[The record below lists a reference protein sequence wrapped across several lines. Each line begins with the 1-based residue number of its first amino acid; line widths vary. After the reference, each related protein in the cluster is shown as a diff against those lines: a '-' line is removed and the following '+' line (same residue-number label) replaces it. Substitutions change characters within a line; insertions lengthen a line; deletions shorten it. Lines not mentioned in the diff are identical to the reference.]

1 MKPPIVPRALLSMLL
16 REPIRE
22 ALAGDLAEG
31 FNARVAQQG
40 RWRASRWYWSQALRS
55 IAARWS
61 PAAPPAS
68 RPWSAGVWNDLRYG
82 ARTLR
87 RAPGFSL
94 VAIAT
99 LGLGIGGTTAAFS
112 VLDAVLLRPLPY
124 AGPDRL
130 VAIGHPDAG
139 TGYPTNLGFLT
150 FRDWRDRTKA
160 IEDAAAM
167 RSWLATIT
175 GGPAEAGRHGEAQIE
190 PERVPAVRVSWNFF
204 RLLGVAPALGR
215 DFRPEEDR
223 PEAWRVVLLSD
234 GLWRRRFGADTSIVG
249 RTIRIHDR
257 PYLVAGV
264 MPASL
269 EPLISARYYS
279 AAEIWAPIGY
289 DEATRDACRSCQHL
303 NAIARVRTGVSLD
316 AARAE
321 LVSVQEAMRREFPSD
336 YGSTT
341 ATLRPLRDQ
350 LLGDVRPMLFVLFGA
365 VSAVLLIG
373 CANLAGLLLARGA
386 GRERELAVRS
396 ALGASGARLVRQLLT
411 EAALLSALGGVV
423 GSLLAATGAR
433 ALTLAAPVD
442 VPRIAAAGFDVRVL
456 AFSLAVTV
464 LAGLAFGLVPALR
477 AWSGN
482 PRESLHSGQRS
493 TQDATRWSRRALVA
507 GEVAVAIVLLA
518 GAGLMIRTMGNLLS
532 VDPGFDPRRVL
543 TVDLAFVGPPY
554 AEDPAVFATQQRILE
569 GVRALP
575 GVEAAAFASQIP
587 LGGNMDT
594 WGLHA
599 EGHPLYGTADAPS
612 VERYGVTPDY
622 FKVMRIPLKRG
633 RLLTDADRTDA
644 PRVIV
649 VGETAAQQIWPG
661 QDPIGKRGRMPG
673 VKGEWYTVVG
683 IVGDV
688 RHYELAAPPTM
699 QMYVGQ
705 PHITDSFVTLTVRT
719 AGDPIGIAAAVR
731 AIVFREAPGV
741 APAAATTLEQL
752 VSKSVQQRRFAMLV
766 LAAFA
771 AVALTLAA
779 LGLYGTISYM
789 VARRGREFGVRMALG
804 ARGADIARLVLSEGT
819 QLVAAGLVVGG
830 LGAVVLTRLMDSL
843 LYGVRPS
850 DPVTLGAIL
859 LIVAAASIAAQI
871 VPLIRATSTDPA
883 TALHA
888 E

>member
-1 MKPPIVPRALLSMLL
+1 MKPPFIPRALLSIVF
-16 REPIRE
+16 REPMRE
-22 ALAGDLAEG
+22 AILGDLAEG
-31 FNARVAQQG
+31 FADRTTRSG
-40 RWRASRWYWSQALRS
+40 RWNASRWYWSQTLRS
-55 IAARWS
+55 IAARWRPTTEF
-61 PAAPPAS
+61 PA
-68 RPWSAGVWNDLRYG
+68 RPWSGIWKDLRYG

-124 AGPDRL
+124 AEPDWL
-130 VAIGHPDAG
+130 VAIGHPDAD
-139 TGYPTNLGFLT
+139 TGYPSNLGFLT
-150 FRDWRDRTKA
+150 FRDWRDRTKS

-175 GGPAEAGRHGEAQIE
+175 AGPDGTGANAE

-204 RLLGVAPALGR
+204 RMVGIAPALGR
-215 DFRPEEDR
+215 DFRPDEDR
-223 PEAWRVVLLSD
+223 PETWRVVLLSD
-234 GLWRRRFGADTSIVG
+234 GLWRRRFGADPSIVG

-257 PYLVAGV
+257 PYLVVGV

-269 EPLISARYYS
+269 EPLIEARNYS
-279 AAEIWAPIGY
+279 RAEIWAPIGY
-289 DEATRDACRSCQHL
+289 DDTTRDACRSCQHL
-303 NAIARVRTGVSLD
+303 TAFARIRPGVSID

-321 LVSVQEAMRREFPSD
+321 LVSVQEAMRREFPAD

-350 LLGDVRPMLFVLFGA
+350 IVGDVRPLLFVLLGA

-396 ALGASGARLVRQLLT
+396 ALGASRGRLVRQLLT
-411 EAALLSALGGVV
+411 EAALLSALGGGFGV
-423 GSLLAATGAR
+423 LLAAGGAR
-433 ALTLAAPVD
+433 ALTIAAPVD
-442 VPRIAAAGFDVRVL
+442 VPRIAGAGLDGRVL
-456 AFSLAVTV
+456 LFTVAVTV
-464 LAGLAFGLVPALR
+464 LAGFAFGLIPALR
-477 AWSGN
+477 AWADN

-518 GAGLMIRTMGNLLS
+518 GAGLMIRTMGNLLR
-532 VDPGFDPRRVL
+532 VDPGFDPHRVL
-543 TVDLAFVGPPY
+543 TMDLAFVGPPY

-594 WGLHA
+594 WGFHA

-622 FKVMRIPLKRG
+622 FNVMRIPLKRG
-633 RLLTDADRTDA
+633 RLLTEADRAGA

-649 VGETAAQQIWPG
+649 VGETTAAQVWPG
-661 QDPIGKRGRMPG
+661 QEAIGKRVRMPG

-705 PHITDSFVTLTVRT
+705 PHVTDSFVTLTVRT
-719 AGDPIGIAAAVR
+719 AGDPLSIASAAR
-731 AIVFREAPGV
+731 AIVIREAPGV
-741 APAAATTLEQL
+741 APAAPATLEQL
-752 VSKSVQQRRFAMLV
+752 VSKSVEQRRFAMLV
-766 LAAFA
+766 LAVFA
-771 AVALTLAA
+771 AIALTLAA
-779 LGLYGTISYM
+779 IGLYGTIAYM

-804 ARGADIARLVLSEGT
+804 ARRSDIARLVLSEGM
-819 QLVAAGLVVGG
+819 QLVVAGLVVGG
-830 LGAVVLTRLMDSL
+830 AGAVLAGRLMDSL
-843 LYGVRPS
+843 LYGVEPS
-850 DPVTLGAIL
+850 DPVTLAAIL
-859 LIVAAASIAAQI
+859 VVVAVASIAAQI
-871 VPLIRATSTDPA
+871 VPLLRATSTDPA

>member
-1 MKPPIVPRALLSMLL
+1 
-16 REPIRE
+16 
-22 ALAGDLAEG
+22 
-31 FNARVAQQG
+31 
-40 RWRASRWYWSQALRS
+40 
-55 IAARWS
+55 
-61 PAAPPAS
+61 
-68 RPWSAGVWNDLRYG
+68 
-82 ARTLR
+82 
-87 RAPGFSL
+87 
-94 VAIAT
+94 
-99 LGLGIGGTTAAFS
+99 
-112 VLDAVLLRPLPY
+112 
-124 AGPDRL
+124 
-130 VAIGHPDAG
+130 
-139 TGYPTNLGFLT
+139 
-150 FRDWRDRTKA
+150 
-160 IEDAAAM
+160 
-167 RSWLATIT
+167 
-175 GGPAEAGRHGEAQIE
+175 
-190 PERVPAVRVSWNFF
+190 
-204 RLLGVAPALGR
+204 
-215 DFRPEEDR
+215 
-223 PEAWRVVLLSD
+223 
-234 GLWRRRFGADTSIVG
+234 
-249 RTIRIHDR
+249 
-257 PYLVAGV
+257 
-264 MPASL
+264 
-269 EPLISARYYS
+269 
-279 AAEIWAPIGY
+279 
-289 DEATRDACRSCQHL
+289 
-303 NAIARVRTGVSLD
+303 
-316 AARAE
+316 
-321 LVSVQEAMRREFPSD
+321 MRREFPAD

-594 WGLHA
+594 WGMHA

-633 RLLTDADRTDA
+633 RLLTDADRADA

-673 VKGEWYTVVG
+673 VKGERYTVVG

-719 AGDPIGIAAAVR
+719 AGDPLGIAAAVR

-771 AVALTLAA
+771 AIALTLAA

-804 ARGADIARLVLSEGT
+804 ARRADIARLVLSEGT

-830 LGAVVLTRLMDSL
+830 LGAVMLTRLMDSL
-843 LYGVRPS
+843 LYGVQAVRPGDVGRHPRDRRRGVDRRADCS
-850 DPVTLGAIL
+850 AHPRDVDGSGDGAACGVTLGQSAIGSSGDRVNVDRRSVIRDL
-859 LIVAAASIAAQI
+859 AIDVKICRLVGWIAEIAHGSADGRSPDRRSTMTRSPDHPIADRGHVIQRAAPGSDRRPPRGARGRTR
-871 VPLIRATSTDPA
+871 PPA
-883 TALHA
+883 R
-888 E
+888 

>member
-61 PAAPPAS
+61 PAAPLAS
-68 RPWSAGVWNDLRYG
+68 RRWSGGVWKDVRYG

-124 AGPDRL
+124 VEPERL
-130 VAIGHPDAG
+130 VAIGHPDAD

-150 FRDWRDRTKA
+150 FRDWRARTRA
-160 IEDAAAM
+160 FEDAAAM

-175 GGPAEAGRHGEAQIE
+175 DGGE

-234 GLWRRRFGADTSIVG
+234 GLWRRRFGADPSIVG
-249 RTIRIHDR
+249 GTIRIHGR

-264 MPASL
+264 MPSSF

-279 AAEIWAPIGY
+279 PAEIWAPIGY
-289 DEATRDACRSCQHL
+289 DDTTNDACRSCQHL
-303 NAIARVRTGVSLD
+303 SAFARLRPGISVD

-321 LVSVQEAMRREFPSD
+321 LVSVQDAMRREFPAD

-396 ALGASGARLVRQLLT
+396 ALGASGGRLVRQLLT

-423 GSLLAATGAR
+423 GSLLAAAGAR
-433 ALTLAAPVD
+433 ALTIAAPVD
-442 VPRIAAAGFDVRVL
+442 VPRIAATGFDVRVL

-482 PRESLHSGQRS
+482 PSESLHSGPRS
-493 TQDATRWSRRALVA
+493 THDATRWSRRALVA

-518 GAGLMIRTMGNLLS
+518 GAGLMIRTMGNLLG

-599 EGHPLYGTADAPS
+599 EGHPLYGTADALS

-633 RLLTDADRTDA
+633 RLLTEVDRADA

-649 VGETAAQQIWPG
+649 VGETAARQVWPG

-673 VKGEWYTVVG
+673 VKGDWYTVVG

-719 AGDPIGIAAAVR
+719 AGDPLSVAAAVR

-741 APAAATTLEQL
+741 APAAATTLERL

-766 LAAFA
+766 LAVFA
-771 AVALTLAA
+771 AIALTLAA

-804 ARGADIARLVLSEGT
+804 ARRADIARLVLSEGA

-830 LGAVVLTRLMDSL
+830 LGAVMLTRLMDSL
-843 LYGVRPS
+843 LYGVKPS

-859 LIVAAASIAAQI
+859 VIVAAASIAAQI

>member
-1 MKPPIVPRALLSMLL
+1 MRAFSG
-16 REPIRE
+16 I
-22 ALAGDLAEG
+22 
-31 FNARVAQQG
+31 
-40 RWRASRWYWSQALRS
+40 
-55 IAARWS
+55 
-61 PAAPPAS
+61 
-68 RPWSAGVWNDLRYG
+68 WNDLNYG

-87 RAPGFSL
+87 RAPGFAL

-124 AGPDRL
+124 AEPDRL
-130 VAIGHPDAG
+130 VAIGHPDPD
-139 TGYPTNLGFLT
+139 TGHPSNLGFLT

-167 RSWLATIT
+167 RTWLATIT
-175 GGPAEAGRHGEAQIE
+175 DGHE
-190 PERVPAVRVSWNFF
+190 PERVPAVRVSWNYF

-223 PEAWRVVLLSD
+223 PEAWRIVLLGD
-234 GLWRRRFGADTSIVG
+234 GLWRRRFGADPSMVG

-264 MPASL
+264 MPPSL
-269 EPLISARYYS
+269 APLVEAHNYS
-279 AAEIWAPIGY
+279 PAEIWAPIGY
-289 DEATRDACRSCQHL
+289 DETTRDACRSCQHL
-303 NAIARVRTGVSLD
+303 TAIARVRSGVSID

-321 LVSVQEAMRREFPSD
+321 LDSVQGAMQREFAAD

-341 ATLRPLRDQ
+341 AAMRPLGDQ
-350 LLGDVRPMLFVLFGA
+350 LLGDTRPLLFVLFGA

-396 ALGASGARLVRQLLT
+396 ALGASKARLVRQLLT
-411 EAALLSALGGVV
+411 EAALLSALGGAAGALLAVV
-423 GSLLAATGAR
+423 GADALAV
-433 ALTLAAPVD
+433 AAPID
-442 VPRIAAAGFDVRVL
+442 VPRIASASFDGRVL
-456 AFSLAVTV
+456 FFTVAVTV

-477 AWSGN
+477 NWSCN
-482 PRESLHSGQRS
+482 AVESLRSGQRS

-507 GEVAVAIVLLA
+507 GEVAAAIVLLA
-518 GAGLMIRTMGNLLS
+518 GAGLMIRTMGNLLRI
-532 VDPGFDPRRVL
+532 DPGFDARGVL
-543 TVDLAFVGPPY
+543 TMDLAFVGPAY
-554 AEDPAVFATQQRILE
+554 AEDPAVYATERRILE

-575 GVEAAAFASQIP
+575 GVEAAAFASQVP

-594 WGLHA
+594 WGFHA

-612 VERYGVTPDY
+612 VERYGVTADY
-622 FKVMRIPLKRG
+622 FEVMRIPLKRG
-633 RLLTDADRTDA
+633 RLLTEADRADT

-649 VGETAAQQIWPG
+649 VSETTARQVWPG
-661 QDPIGKRGRMPG
+661 QDPIGKRVRMPG

-699 QMYVGQ
+699 QMYVGP
-705 PHITDSFVTLTVRT
+705 PHIIDSFVTLTART
-719 AGDPIGIAAAVR
+719 TGDPASVASAAR

-741 APAAATTLEQL
+741 APAAPATLEQL
-752 VSKSVQQRRFAMLV
+752 VSKSVERRRFAMLV
-766 LAAFA
+766 LAVFA
-771 AVALTLAA
+771 AIALTLAA
-779 LGLYGTISYM
+779 IGLYGTISYM
-789 VARRGREFGVRMALG
+789 VARRWHEFGIRMALG
-804 ARGADIARLVLSEGT
+804 ARRADIARLVLSEGL
-819 QLVAAGLVVGG
+819 QLVVAGLVVGG
-830 LGAVVLTRLMDSL
+830 LAAVALTRLMDSL

-850 DPVTLGAIL
+850 DPITLAAIL
-859 LIVAAASIAAQI
+859 VVVALVSLAAQ
-871 VPLIRATSTDPA
+871 VGPLVRATSSDPA